1 MVGIIISDSFL
12 LCGVWELQL
21 DGSKQ
26 LNSLSK
32 IVYNEPITNC
42 LHNESEL
49 NTTLAPILRK
59 ASEEHDF
66 IGKSVNVVLPDN
78 FVKHSIVELESGM
91 SRDDSWQFLTWS
103 NRKKK
108 IPNYKKYSTFGQ
120 IYMPGE
126 RNIHSCSVPSTLIR
140 TLKLSIIEL
149 GGMPKWMGPASSLYL
164 DGTKM
169 TESAVI
175 YRTGNRYNFY
185 KIQNN
190 YFAMGKVSFS
200 GGAPKLIFST
210 DDEDITL
217 AALGLIKS
225 DLDDIPVF
233 SPQKLGRQAKESWS
247 PSDLRYLDPFANIE
261 LNQGNIFLSGVPDY
275 DQNVF
280 SMLINSINT
289 DHSFNF
295 FEEQGL
301 KDFFFTTVLDAY
313 QKTKEK
319 FLAIE
324 EEDEKEASSD
334 GEVEEKV
341 EEKKELIPEN
351 LWAFIAVISIVIGFI
366 SFQYLKLREELN
378 LPLFGNGNNFIIQRD
393 AVDRANAIEKNVLK
407 SSSKLILESQ
417 AISEVLVDLLTRT
430 DLDRYNSLTITKNF
444 ASMEYIT
451 GANPNIEN
459 LLEIEPSNLTV
470 ESLGTDS
477 TVFSWYYNFEMPN
490 NREINRSTNMIN
502 KGELLD
508 QLDSILS
515 DYTIKYYE
523 QLYLEN
529 QIYEPILIW
538 VRNKSDI
545 LQASA
550 ILSKTSDEILLR
562 KFVLFNDASSPNPRA
577 GFYISLIRK

>member
-32 IVYNEPITNC
+32 IIYNEPIINC

-49 NTTLAPILRK
+49 NTILAPILRK
-59 ASEEHDF
+59 ASEEHDL
-66 IGKSVNVVLPDN
+66 IGQSVSVVLPDN
-78 FVKHSIVELESGM
+78 FVKHSLVELESGM
-91 SRDDSWQFLTWS
+91 SRDDSWQFLHWS
-103 NRKKK
+103 NKKKK

-126 RNIHSCSVPSTLIR
+126 RNIHSCSVASALIR

-200 GGAPKLIFST
+200 GGAPKIVFST
-210 DDEDITL
+210 DDEEITL
-217 AALGLIKS
+217 AALGLVES

-233 SPQKLGRQAKESWS
+233 SPQKLGRQAKQSWS
-247 PSDLRYLDPFANIE
+247 SSDLRYIEPFVDIE
-261 LNQGNIFLSGVPDY
+261 LNQSNIFLAGVPDY
-275 DQNVF
+275 DQNVI

-289 DHSFNF
+289 DYSFNF

-301 KDFFFTTVLDAY
+301 TDFFFTTVLDTY

-319 FLAIE
+319 FLLPKEDE
-324 EEDEKEASSD
+324 EEKYD
-334 GEVEEKV
+334 EEKIEV
-341 EEKKELIPEN
+341 IDKEPKELIPEN
-351 LWAFIAVISIVIGFI
+351 LWALIAVIAIVIGFV

-378 LPLFGNGNNFIIQRD
+378 LPVFGSQENFIIQRD
-393 AVDRANAIEKNVLK
+393 AVDRANAIERTVLK

-417 AISEVLVDLLTRT
+417 AISEVLVDLLTGT

-490 NREINRSTNMIN
+490 NREINRAANMIN
-502 KGELLD
+502 KKELLTN
-508 QLDSILS
+508 LDSVLS
-515 DYTIKYYE
+515 DYTVKYYD

-550 ILSKTSDEILLR
+550 ILSNTSDEILLR
-562 KFVLFNDASSPNPRA
+562 KFVLFNDPNSPNPRA

>member
-32 IVYNEPITNC
+32 IIYNEPIINC

-49 NTTLAPILRK
+49 NTILAPILRK
-59 ASEEHDF
+59 ASEEHDL
-66 IGKSVNVVLPDN
+66 IGQSVSVVLPDN
-78 FVKHSIVELESGM
+78 FVKHSLVELESGM
-91 SRDDSWQFLTWS
+91 SRDDSWQFLHWS
-103 NRKKK
+103 NKKKK

-126 RNIHSCSVPSTLIR
+126 RNIHSCSVASALIR

-200 GGAPKLIFST
+200 GGAPKIVFST
-210 DDEDITL
+210 DDEEITL
-217 AALGLIKS
+217 AALGLVES

-233 SPQKLGRQAKESWS
+233 SPQKLGRQAKQSWS
-247 PSDLRYLDPFANIE
+247 SSDLRYIEPFVDIE
-261 LNQGNIFLSGVPDY
+261 LNQSNIFLAGVPDY
-275 DQNVF
+275 DQNVI

-289 DHSFNF
+289 DYSFNF

-301 KDFFFTTVLDAY
+301 TDFFFTTVLDTY

-319 FLAIE
+319 FLLPKEDEEEKYDEEKIE
-324 EEDEKEASSD
+324 EIDKEP
-334 GEVEEKV
+334 
-341 EEKKELIPEN
+341 KELIPEN
-351 LWAFIAVISIVIGFI
+351 LWALIAVIAIVIGFV

-378 LPLFGNGNNFIIQRD
+378 LPVFGSQENFIIQRD
-393 AVDRANAIEKNVLK
+393 AVDRANAIEKTVLE

-417 AISEVLVDLLTRT
+417 AISEVLVDLLTGT

-490 NREINRSTNMIN
+490 NREINRAANMIN
-502 KGELLD
+502 KKELLTN
-508 QLDSILS
+508 LDSVLS
-515 DYTIKYYE
+515 DYTVKYYD

-550 ILSKTSDEILLR
+550 ILSNTSDEILLR
-562 KFVLFNDASSPNPRA
+562 KFVLINDSNSPNPRA

>member
-12 LCGVWELQL
+12 VCGVWELAL
-21 DGSKQ
+21 DGSKR
-26 LNSLSK
+26 LNSISK
-32 IVYNEPITNC
+32 ILYNEPITNC

-49 NTTLAPILRK
+49 NTILAPILRK
-59 ASEEHDF
+59 ASEEHQLV
-66 IGKSVNVVLPDN
+66 GEAVNVILPDN
-78 FVKHSIVELESGM
+78 FVKHGLVELESGM
-91 SRDDSWQFLTWS
+91 SRDDSWQFIHWM
-103 NRKKK
+103 NKKKK
-108 IPNYKKYSTFGQ
+108 IPDYQKYSTFGQ

-126 RNIHSCSVPSTLIR
+126 RNIHSCLVSSALIR

-169 TESAVI
+169 TESAII
-175 YRTGNRYNFY
+175 YRTGNRYSFY

-200 GGAPKLIFST
+200 GGIPKIIYST
-210 DDEDITL
+210 DDNQVTL
-217 AALGLIKS
+217 AALGLEKS

-233 SPQKLGRQAKESWS
+233 SPQKLGRQAKESWAS
-247 PSDLRYLDPFANIE
+247 SDIRYLESFSEIQ
-261 LNQGNIFLSGVPDY
+261 LNEINVFLAGIPDY
-275 DQNVF
+275 ELNVF

-289 DHSFNF
+289 DYSFNF
-295 FEEQGL
+295 FEEPGL
-301 KDFFFTTVLDAY
+301 TDFFFTTVLDSY
-313 QKTKEK
+313 KRTQEK
-319 FLAIE
+319 YIVDDE
-324 EEDEKEASSD
+324 EKDEEKEEIED
-334 GEVEEKV
+334 IVKEER
-341 EEKKELIPEN
+341 EPISEN
-351 LWAFIAVISIVIGFI
+351 LWALIAVIAIVFGFI

-378 LPLFGNGNNFIIQRD
+378 LPLFGKNKTFVIERD
-393 AVDRANAIEKNVLK
+393 PIDRANAIEKTVLK

-417 AISEVLVDLLTRT
+417 AISEVLVDLLTGT

-451 GANPNIEN
+451 GSNPNIEN
-459 LLEIEPSNLTV
+459 LLDLEPTNLTV

-490 NREINRSTNMIN
+490 NREINRIGNTIG
-502 KGELLD
+502 KEELLNK
-508 QLDSILS
+508 LDSL
-515 DYTIKYYE
+515 DYTIKYYD

-550 ILSKTSDEILLR
+550 ILSNTGDKILLR
-562 KFVLFNDASSPNPRA
+562 KFVLFNDANSPNPRA
-577 GFYISLIRK
+577 GFYISLIKK

>member
-32 IVYNEPITNC
+32 IIYNEPIINC

-49 NTTLAPILRK
+49 NTILAPILRK
-59 ASEEHDF
+59 ASEEHDL
-66 IGKSVNVVLPDN
+66 IGQSVSVVLPDN
-78 FVKHSIVELESGM
+78 FVKHSLVELESGM
-91 SRDDSWQFLTWS
+91 SRDDSWQFLHWS
-103 NRKKK
+103 NKKKK

-126 RNIHSCSVPSTLIR
+126 RNIHSCSVASALIR

-200 GGAPKLIFST
+200 GGAPKIVFST
-210 DDEDITL
+210 DDEEITL
-217 AALGLIKS
+217 AALGLVES

-233 SPQKLGRQAKESWS
+233 SPQKLGRQAKQSWS
-247 PSDLRYLDPFANIE
+247 SSDLRYLEPFVDIE
-261 LNQGNIFLSGVPDY
+261 LNQSNIFLAGVPDY
-275 DQNVF
+275 DQNVI

-289 DHSFNF
+289 DYSFNF

-301 KDFFFTTVLDAY
+301 TDFFFTTVLDTY

-319 FLAIE
+319 FLLPKEDE
-324 EEDEKEASSD
+324 EEKYD
-334 GEVEEKV
+334 EEKIEV
-341 EEKKELIPEN
+341 IDKEPKELIPEN
-351 LWAFIAVISIVIGFI
+351 LWALIAVIAIVIGFV

-378 LPLFGNGNNFIIQRD
+378 LPVFGSQENFIIQRD
-393 AVDRANAIEKNVLK
+393 AVDRANAIERTVLK

-417 AISEVLVDLLTRT
+417 AISEVLVDLLTGT

-490 NREINRSTNMIN
+490 NREINRAANMIN
-502 KGELLD
+502 KKELLTN
-508 QLDSILS
+508 LDSVLS
-515 DYTIKYYE
+515 DYTVKYYD

-550 ILSKTSDEILLR
+550 ILSNTSDEILLR
-562 KFVLFNDASSPNPRA
+562 KFVLFNDPNSPSPRA

>member
-1 MVGIIISDSFL
+1 
-12 LCGVWELQL
+12 
-21 DGSKQ
+21 
-26 LNSLSK
+26 
-32 IVYNEPITNC
+32 
-42 LHNESEL
+42 
-49 NTTLAPILRK
+49 
-59 ASEEHDF
+59 
-66 IGKSVNVVLPDN
+66 
-78 FVKHSIVELESGM
+78 
-91 SRDDSWQFLTWS
+91 
-103 NRKKK
+103 
-108 IPNYKKYSTFGQ
+108 
-120 IYMPGE
+120 MPGE
-126 RNIHSCSVPSTLIR
+126 RNIHSCSVASALIR

-200 GGAPKLIFST
+200 GGVPKIIFST
-210 DDEDITL
+210 DDEEITL
-217 AALGLIKS
+217 AALGLVES

-233 SPQKLGRQAKESWS
+233 SPQKLGRQAKQSWS
-247 PSDLRYLDPFANIE
+247 SSDLRYLDPFKDIE
-261 LNQGNIFLSGVPDY
+261 LNQSNIFLAGVPDY

-301 KDFFFTTVLDAY
+301 TDFFFTTVLDAY
-313 QKTKEK
+313 QKTREK
-319 FLAIE
+319 FLVQK
-324 EEDEKEASSD
+324 EDEKEENTEDEAQ
-334 GEVEEKV
+334 EKSK
-341 EEKKELIPEN
+341 EQKELIPEN
-351 LWAFIAVISIVIGFI
+351 LWALIAVIAIVIGFI

-378 LPLFGNGNNFIIQRD
+378 LPLFGSKENFIIKRD
-393 AVDRANAIEKNVLK
+393 AVDRANAIEKTVLK

-417 AISEVLVDLLTRT
+417 AISEVLVDLLTGT
-430 DLDRYNSLTITKNF
+430 ELDRYNSLTITKNF

-459 LLEIEPSNLTV
+459 LLELEPSNLTV

-490 NREINRSTNMIN
+490 NREINRTSDMIN
-502 KGELLD
+502 KKVLLSH
-508 QLDSILS
+508 LDSILS
-515 DYTIKYYE
+515 DYTIKYYD

-550 ILSKTSDEILLR
+550 ILSNTSDEILLR

-577 GFYISLIRK
+577 GFYISSIRK

>member
-32 IVYNEPITNC
+32 IIYNEPIINC

-49 NTTLAPILRK
+49 NTILAPILRK
-59 ASEEHDF
+59 ASEEHDL
-66 IGKSVNVVLPDN
+66 IGQSVSVVLPDN
-78 FVKHSIVELESGM
+78 FVKHSLVELESGM
-91 SRDDSWQFLTWS
+91 SRDDSWQFLHWS
-103 NRKKK
+103 NKKKK

-126 RNIHSCSVPSTLIR
+126 RNIHSCSVASALIR

-200 GGAPKLIFST
+200 GGAPKIVFST
-210 DDEDITL
+210 DDEEITL
-217 AALGLIKS
+217 AALGLVES

-233 SPQKLGRQAKESWS
+233 SPQKLGRQAKQSWS
-247 PSDLRYLDPFANIE
+247 SSDLRYIEPFVDIE
-261 LNQGNIFLSGVPDY
+261 LNQSNIFLAGVPDY
-275 DQNVF
+275 DQNVI

-289 DHSFNF
+289 DYSFNF

-301 KDFFFTTVLDAY
+301 TDFFFTTVLDTY

-319 FLAIE
+319 FLLPKEDE
-324 EEDEKEASSD
+324 EEKYD
-334 GEVEEKV
+334 EEKIEV
-341 EEKKELIPEN
+341 IDKEPKELIPEN
-351 LWAFIAVISIVIGFI
+351 LWALIAVIAIVIGFV

-378 LPLFGNGNNFIIQRD
+378 LPVFGSQENFIIQRD
-393 AVDRANAIEKNVLK
+393 AVDRANAIEKTVLE

-417 AISEVLVDLLTRT
+417 AISEVLVDLLTGT

-490 NREINRSTNMIN
+490 NREINRAANMIN
-502 KGELLD
+502 KKELLTN
-508 QLDSILS
+508 LDSVLS
-515 DYTIKYYE
+515 DYTVKYYD

-550 ILSKTSDEILLR
+550 ILSNTSDEILLR
-562 KFVLFNDASSPNPRA
+562 KFVLINDSNSPNPRA

>member
-32 IVYNEPITNC
+32 IIYNEPITDC

-49 NTTLAPILRK
+49 NTILAPILRK
-59 ASEEHDF
+59 ASEEHDI
-66 IGKSVNVVLPDN
+66 IGQSVNVVLPDN
-78 FVKHSIVELESGM
+78 IVKHNVVELESGM
-91 SRDDSWQFLTWS
+91 SRDDSWQFLHWS
-103 NRKKK
+103 NKQKK
-108 IPNYKKYSTFGQ
+108 IPNYKKYSIFGQ
-120 IYMPGE
+120 VYMPGE
-126 RNIHSCSVPSTLIR
+126 RNIHSCSVPSALIR

-175 YRTGNRYNFY
+175 YRISNRYNFY

-200 GGAPKLIFST
+200 GGVPRIIFST
-210 DDEDITL
+210 DDDEITL
-217 AALGLIKS
+217 AALGLVKS
-225 DLDDIPVF
+225 DLDDIPIF
-233 SPQKLGRQAKESWS
+233 SPQKLGRQAKQSWS
-247 PSDLRYLDPFANIE
+247 SSDIRYIDPFVDIE
-261 LNQGNIFLSGVPDY
+261 LNQGNIFLAGVPDY

-280 SMLINSINT
+280 SMLIESINT

-301 KDFFFTTVLDAY
+301 KDFFFTSVLDSY

-319 FLAIE
+319 FLIQNENEKEKDE
-324 EEDEKEASSD
+324 EEINKEI
-334 GEVEEKV
+334 VK
-341 EEKKELIPEN
+341 EKKELIPEN
-351 LWAFIAVISIVIGFI
+351 LWALIAVVSIVVGFV

-378 LPLFGNGNNFIIQRD
+378 LPVFGSGENFIIQRD

-407 SSSKLILESQ
+407 SSSNLILESQ
-417 AISEVLVDLLTRT
+417 AISEVLVDLLTGT

-451 GANPNIEN
+451 GANPNIDN

-490 NREINRSTNMIN
+490 NRQINRATNMIN
-502 KGELLD
+502 KKGLLKH
-508 QLDSILS
+508 LDSILS
-515 DYTIKYYE
+515 DYTIKYYD

-550 ILSKTSDEILLR
+550 ILSNTSDEILLR